1 MGTRLRR
8 WGIFNAVGTGG
19 FVLQLATIALLTRR
33 FGWSAAAATA
43 AGIEIAFLHNFLGH
57 THWTWRDYPL
67 RTAREW
73 LHRWWR
79 YQAAKTASII
89 ANIAMTTAL
98 VTLAGFP
105 IELAN
110 VIAVGACAI
119 PNFFIAEWLVLRWGS
134 VSAPDRADASA
145 RGI

>member
-8 WGIFNAVGTGG
+8 WSIFNAVGTGG
-19 FVLQLATIALLTRR
+19 FILQLAAITLLTRR

-43 AGIEIAFLHNFLGH
+43 AGIEIAFLHNFLAH

-73 LHRWWR
+73 LNRWCR
-79 YQAAKTASII
+79 YQAAKTASIV
-89 ANIAMTTAL
+89 ANIGMTTAL
-98 VTLAGFP
+98 VALAGLP

-110 VIAVGACAI
+110 IIAVGACAI
-119 PNFFIAEWLVLRWGS
+119 PNFLIAEWLVLRWGS
-134 VSAPDRADASA
+134 ATPSDSAEGPA
-145 RGI
+145 GVT

>member
-43 AGIEIAFLHNFLGH
+43 AGIEVAFLHNFLGH

-67 RTAREW
+67 RTASEW
-73 LHRWWR
+73 LNRWWR
-79 YQAAKTASII
+79 YQAAKTASIV
-89 ANIAMTTAL
+89 ANIGMTTAL

-119 PNFFIAEWLVLRWGS
+119 PNFFIAEWLVLRLGSARESTPANGS
-134 VSAPDRADASA
+134 VRAT
-145 RGI
+145 